1 MSAYKTSKKVR
12 YITSI
17 IFILLM
23 LFIVGGS
30 YLAQQ
35 NQLVTENTLEYLRKH

>member
-17 IFILLM
+17 IFILFM
-23 LFIVGGS
+23 AFIVGGS

-35 NQLVTENTLEYLRKH
+35 NKMTAENTTTF